1 LNQSFAHHALLKCA
15 VYCLVALAAL
25 AALAAAGGAMAQVTI
40 AGQMDTAYYS
50 YDGKSRDGTL
60 RLAGQ
65 GVGDGS
71 WAGSRIR
78 FSGVEDLGGG
88 TKASFWLEQGIS
100 PTTGD
105 GMNYR
110 TGGNVPQASG
120 LSSSGSGGIR
130 QAYIGLEGSM
140 GTLRV
145 GRVYAALYEYMAVTP
160 TTQLAGI
167 PSASVHINGEYTGT
181 YNAAWAAFSR
191 TKGINYQ
198 SPTFGGN
205 FKYYGTYGGIDNA
218 TESISSENS
227 GLVTGNVNGQAYQS
241 VSSKAHTH
249 RLTYLKNALR
259 LAIVYQRQD
268 TANGLANSAAVASY
282 YGPGLIAVGAA
293 PSTQVA
299 TQDTNYLAGYNLGWL
314 DVTGAY
320 GTRTADTST
329 TGQGATTSVATNYS
343 QLNFRAPMGKFELRY
358 TWNKASGESTAVATG
373 VKTNTIDWNGSL
385 IGVGYHFSARTKGYL
400 FSGQEKEEVAAQGN
414 TNNITRT
421 ALGIAHSF

>member
-1 LNQSFAHHALLKCA
+1 MKKS
-15 VYCLVALAAL
+15 LVALAT
-25 AALAAAGGAMAQVTI
+25 LAAAGGAMAQVTI
-40 AGQMDTAYYS
+40 AGIIDTAYYS

-71 WAGSRIR
+71 WAGNRIR
-78 FSGVEDLGGG
+78 FSGMEDLGGG
-88 TKASFWLEQGIS
+88 LKAEFWLEQGIS

-110 TGGNVPQASG
+110 TGGNAPQASG
-120 LSSSGSGGIR
+120 LSTSGSGGIR
-130 QAYIGLEGSM
+130 QGFVGLSGGM

-145 GRVYAALYEYMAVTP
+145 GRVYTAMYDWMAVTP
-160 TTQLAGI
+160 TTTLAGI

-181 YNAAWAAFSR
+181 YNGTWIGTSNR

-205 FKYYGTYGGIDNA
+205 FKYYGTYGGVDNA

-227 GLVTGNVNGQAYQS
+227 GLLAGNVAGQGYQS
-241 VSSKAHTH
+241 LSSKIHTH
-249 RLTYLKNALR
+249 RLSYINGPTR
-259 LAIVYQRQD
+259 LAVVYNRLD
-268 TANGLANSAAVASY
+268 TANGLANSAAVANY

-293 PSTQVA
+293 PQTQVG
-299 TQDTNYLAGYNLGWL
+299 TQDMNYFAGYNLGWM

-320 GTRTADTST
+320 STRTSDTST

-343 QLNFRAPMGKFELRY
+343 QLNFRAPMGKWELRY

-373 VKTNTIDWNGSL
+373 VKTNSMDWNGSL
-385 IGVGYHFSARTKGYL
+385 IGVGYHFSARTKGYM
-400 FSGQEKEEVAAQGN
+400 FSGQEKEEVAVQGN

-421 ALGIAHSF
+421 AVGIAHSF

>member
-1 LNQSFAHHALLKCA
+1 MKKS
-15 VYCLVALAAL
+15 LVALAAL
-25 AALAAAGGAMAQVTI
+25 AASGAAMAQVTI

-50 YDGKSRDGTL
+50 YDGKSRDGTV

-110 TGGNVPQASG
+110 TGSNLPQASG
-120 LSSSGSGGIR
+120 LSTSGSGGIR

-160 TTQLAGI
+160 TTQLAGL
-167 PSASVHINGEYTGT
+167 PSASVHVNGEYTGT
-181 YNAAWAAFSR
+181 YNATWIGTSNR

-205 FKYYGTYGGIDNA
+205 FKYYGTYGGVDNA
-218 TESISSENS
+218 TESISSQDD
-227 GLVTGNVNGQAYQS
+227 GAATGNVNGQGFQS

-249 RLTYLKNALR
+249 RLTYLNGPTR
-259 LAIVYQRQD
+259 LAVVYQRQD
-268 TANGLANSAAVASY
+268 AANGRANTVATNSY
-282 YGPGLIAVGAA
+282 YGTGLIAVGTT
-293 PSTQVA
+293 PQTQVG
-299 TQDTNYLAGYNLGWL
+299 TQDMNYMVGYNLGWM

-320 GTRTADTST
+320 ATRTVDTST
-329 TGQGATTSVATNYS
+329 TGQGAVTSAATNYT
-343 QLNFRAPMGKFELRY
+343 QLNFRAPMGKWELRY
-358 TWNKASGESTAVATG
+358 TWNKASGDTLTTATG
-373 VKTNTIDWNGSL
+373 VRANTIDWNGSL
-385 IGVGYHFSARTKGYL
+385 IGVGYHFSARTKAYM
-400 FSGQEKEEVAAQGN
+400 FSGQEKEEVAAQAN
-414 TNNITRT
+414 TNSITRT